1 MTKERRDT
9 LIRQVKI
16 LNETIWEGKANEQSI
31 DRWLSN
37 FGDSPVDESDDKLCA
52 LYLLSRFTYL
62 GSREI
67 KESLKALYRDLVI
80 YPIVANLR
88 RTLDNTEDLEV
99 LSAHLH
105 DELKKTR
112 FLGAGNPSESGSHLL
127 YYFRQENQLGTK
139 SFIHALEAMN
149 LLDAEVSNEVTT
161 NTHAGSKYRFVFI
174 DDFCGTGKQAVR
186 YAGKVV
192 GELRKRSVNCQIEYY
207 VLAGTSAGL
216 AHVRESAGFDRV
228 GCVIELDSSFRCF
241 ENDSRYFDDKDVEGR
256 QKSRS
261 VCEHF
266 GSIVCSRHP
275 LGYESSQLLVAFFH
289 NTPNNTLPIF
299 WAESRETPWNA
310 IFRRYPKSLS
320 PKSDS

>member
-1 MTKERRDT
+1 MTKELRDKY
-9 LIRQVKI
+9 IRQVKI

-31 DRWLSN
+31 NRWLAN
-37 FGDSPVDESDDKLCA
+37 FGDLPLEESDDKLRA
-52 LYLLSRFTYL
+52 LYLLSRFTYF

-88 RTLDNTEDLEV
+88 LTLGNSDDLEL
-99 LSAHLH
+99 LSSSLQE
-105 DELKKTR
+105 ELKRTK

-127 YYFRQENQLGTK
+127 YYFRQENQLSK
-139 SFIHALEAMN
+139 KAFIHALEAIN
-149 LLDAEVSNEVTT
+149 LLDAEDSNVDAPTASSL
-161 NTHAGSKYRFVFI
+161 NYRFVFI
-174 DDFCGTGKQAVR
+174 DDFCGTGTQAVR
-186 YAGKVV
+186 YAGRVV
-192 GELRKRSVNCQIEYY
+192 GELRKRSANCQIEYF

-216 AHVRESAGFDRV
+216 SYVREKAGFDRV

-241 ENDSRYFDDKDVEGR
+241 EDDSRFFDDKDVEER
-256 QKSRS
+256 QKSKE

-266 GSIVCSRHP
+266 GSIVYPSHP
-275 LGYESSQLLVAFFH
+275 LGFGSSQLLVAFFH

-299 WAESRETPWNA
+299 WAEGRETPWIA

-320 PKSDS
+320 LKFDA